1 MSFNSS
7 KINITFNQ
15 KNIYM
20 TDKLNGNSKVNNIF
34 GIININ
40 KEFNFD
46 KTIKLVNKVIENND
60 ALRISV
66 VEENNDLYQVINEFK
81 YEEIDSVEISKEDN
95 VDKIIEDFSNDVID
109 INDKVLYKFKIIN
122 IENNKGIILVKLH
135 HIISDAWS
143 FSKIA
148 EQFIEMYEN
157 NELSQENKMSFYDYT
172 LKEEEYLQS
181 EKYKKDEEFFN
192 EYLDGIQE
200 KVSFKEADSR
210 VETYEASRYQIKLDE
225 DLNNKINEF
234 CKENK
239 ISSYVLFLTM
249 LSVYMYRTL
258 DKNDFVIGTP
268 VLGRSNFAEKQIVGM
283 FVSTIPL
290 RIKITENM
298 SVVELA
304 KNISMDLMK
313 IFRHQKYPYLKML
326 KNVHKNTE
334 IKNNLYD
341 VILSFQN
348 ARINNNYDNKY
359 TTTWNFSE
367 AMYDE
372 MQIHIVDMDNT
383 GTLAINY
390 DYLKSHFEEIEIE
403 YLHKRFVTMI
413 EEFISKD
420 DVSVEDIDILCES
433 DKESIESINDTKLEY
448 DSSKTF
454 IDLFENIVT
463 KNPEKLALV
472 FKDKK
477 ISYSELDC
485 LSNRFARF
493 LIDKG
498 VNPYD
503 KVGLLLQR
511 DENVVI
517 SMLACLK
524 LGITYIPVDSRYPD
538 ERIEYIL
545 QNSKCKYVLI
555 NNDRK
560 IEYNSLNISNLEYL
574 QYSDEKIDYT
584 CAINDICYM
593 IYTSGSTG
601 LPKGVL
607 ISNKNLI
614 NFLIAFNKELNLN
627 LNDVFLSI
635 TTISFD
641 IYEAEILLSLSN
653 GSTIIYASEEECIN
667 FERINQLCLKNK
679 VNVFQA
685 TPSKMRMLINQDSGL
700 ECLQNFDKMI
710 FSGECMDYNLL
721 KKLRKFTKSKIFDAY
736 APTETTIWSTVKNI
750 TNEEIISV
758 GKPIGNMK
766 VFILD
771 KKRRILPMFTKGELA
786 ISGDSVSCG
795 YFENETKTKQAFVNV
810 EFQKDIVYL
819 TGDLALINSNLD
831 LEILNRIDN
840 QIKINGQRIELE
852 EIESLIL
859 DNDNISDT
867 AISYRDKNYLVFFYS
882 LKDISKDINLNEI
895 KENLKNKLPIYMV
908 PQIFIK
914 LDKLPYTL
922 NNKKDRKT
930 INNIKVELNN
940 EFEIIEPQTEL
951 QQVLLEEI
959 SKISTLKPIGI
970 NTPISIMGIDSLDS
984 IKMQMGL
991 LKKGVKI
998 NYTDLLN
1005 NQDIIGLEKYIL
1017 SNNINFNE
1025 EAYRIIDEEYKDILN
1040 SDNSEIARDKMKNI
1054 ILTGATGFLGI
1065 HILDEILKNNNES
1078 IVYCIIRS
1086 KENVKAT
1093 QRLINNLNFYF
1104 DGKYINEIGNRI
1116 KVIDLDL
1123 LDNNFEEK
1131 LNSNVEN
1138 VNFFIHS
1145 AACVKHYG
1153 DYEYFKAI
1161 NVDAT
1166 ENVAKYCLYNNIK
1179 LIHASTLSVSGNGF
1193 DIGINNQKIKKQEFD
1208 EKSLYI
1214 GQNISNVYAKTKF
1227 EAECLVLKYMKL
1239 GLKANILRY
1248 GNLTNRITDLKF
1260 QKNIEDNAFL
1270 DRISTLFKTNVL
1282 PESVKDIYLEFTPI
1296 DYAALATYTILNN
1309 FVDNK
1314 VYHIFNNNHVDI
1326 IDYINIL
1333 NKAFDCDINIISNKE
1348 FSEVAKKLINSD
1360 EEILSKTLVQDLD
1373 ENYELN
1379 YSSNIKV
1386 MCEITNEFLRKCGFK
1401 WPTIDDRYIIE
1412 YINHFKK
1419 LGYIK

>member
-40 KEFNFD
+40 KDFNCN

-60 ALRISV
+60 ALRINI

-81 YEEIDSVEISKEDN
+81 YEEIDSIEISKKDN
-95 VDKIIEDFSNDVID
+95 IDKIIEDFSNDVID

-148 EQFIEMYEN
+148 EQFIDMYEN
-157 NELSQENKMSFYDYT
+157 DEISEENKMSFYDYT
-172 LKEEEYLQS
+172 LKEEEYLKS
-181 EKYKKDEEFFN
+181 EKYQKDEEFFN
-192 EYLDGIQE
+192 EYLSGIQE
-200 KVSFKEADSR
+200 KVSFKEGDSR
-210 VETYEASRYQIKLDE
+210 AETYDASRYQIKLDE

-290 RIKITENM
+290 RIRITEDM
-298 SVVELA
+298 TALELA
-304 KNISMDLMK
+304 KNIASDLMK

-326 KNVHKNTE
+326 KNIHKNTE

-341 VILSFQN
+341 VVLSYQN
-348 ARINNNYDNKY
+348 ARITNNYDNKY
-359 TTTWNFSE
+359 TTTWNFSG

-390 DYLKSHFEEIEIE
+390 DYLKSHFEEIEIQ

-413 EEFISKD
+413 EQFISID
-420 DVSVEDIDILCES
+420 NISVEDIDILCDS
-433 DKESIESINDTKLEY
+433 DKQSIESINNTYLK
-448 DSSKTF
+448 
-454 IDLFENIVT
+454 IDYNQTPINMFKIQVKQNSDKI
-463 KNPEKLALV
+463 ALV
-472 FKDKK
+472 CNENKYTYK
-477 ISYSELDC
+477 ELDEIT
-485 LSNRFARF
+485 NRFANF
-493 LIDKG
+493 LISKG
-498 VNPYD
+498 LKKSDV
-503 KVGLLLQR
+503 VGIMLQR
-511 DENVVI
+511 NENIVI
-517 SMLACLK
+517 SMLACSK
-524 LGITYIPVDSRYPD
+524 IGVAYVPIDVRFPKQ
-538 ERIEYIL
+538 RIEYIL
-545 QNSKCKYVLI
+545 NNSKCKYIITDEEKEFEAQSIII
-555 NNDRK
+555 NESEYK
-560 IEYNSLNISNLEYL
+560 KYPIEDVKYV
-574 QYSDEKIDYT
+574 QDE
-584 CAINDICYM
+584 NDICYL

-601 LPKGVL
+601 SPKGVM
-607 ISNKNLI
+607 ISNKNLS
-614 NFLIAFNKELNLN
+614 NFLVGINNEFKLNNKDNL
-627 LNDVFLSI
+627 LSI

-641 IYEAEILLSLSN
+641 IYELEMWLTLVN
-653 GSTIIYASEEECIN
+653 GATLCLANDNECIN
-667 FERINQLCLKNK
+667 AKLLNEFCIKNN
-679 VNVFQA
+679 VNVLQT
-685 TPSKMRMLINQDSGL
+685 TPTKLRMLLNQDSEKDYINNLEKILIGG
-700 ECLQNFDKMI
+700 ECLDENL
-710 FSGECMDYNLL
+710 YN
-721 KKLRKFTKSKIFDAY
+721 KIKENTNSKIFDVY
-736 APTETTIWSTVKNI
+736 GPTETTIWSTITDI
-750 TNEEIISV
+750 TNSKISA
-758 GKPIGNMK
+758 GRPISNTK

-771 KKRRILPMFTKGELA
+771 KKRRKLPVFTKGELA

-795 YFENETKTKQAFVNV
+795 YFENEAKTKKAFVNV
-810 EFQKDIVYL
+810 DFLKDIVYL
-819 TGDLALINSNLD
+819 TGDLALINSSLD

-867 AISYRDKNYLVFFYS
+867 AISYRDKKYLVCFYS
-882 LKDISKDINLNEI
+882 LKDESKDINLNQV

-908 PQIFIK
+908 PQIFVK

-922 NNKKDRKT
+922 NNKKDRKA
-930 INNIKVELNN
+930 INNIEVELDNK
-940 EFEIIEPQTEL
+940 FEIIEPQTEM
-951 QQVLLEEI
+951 QKILLEEI
-959 SKISTLKPIGI
+959 SKISTLKIIGV
-970 NTPISIMGIDSLDS
+970 NTPISTMGIDSLDS

-991 LKKGVKI
+991 LKKGIKI

-1017 SNNINFNE
+1017 SNNIDFNE

-1040 SDNSEIARDKMKNI
+1040 SNNSEITRDKVNNI

-1065 HILDEILKNNNES
+1065 HILGEILKNNNES

-1193 DIGINNQKIKKQEFD
+1193 DIGINNQRIKKQEFD

-1227 EAECLVLKYMKL
+1227 EAECVVLKYIKL
-1239 GLKANILRY
+1239 GLKVNILRY
-1248 GNLTNRITDLKF
+1248 GNLTNRVSDLKF

-1333 NKAFDCDINIISNKE
+1333 NKAFNCDINIISNEE
-1348 FSEVAKKLINSD
+1348 FSEVAKKLIDSD

-1401 WPTIDDRYIIE
+1401 WPVIDDRYIIE